1 MTTRTPPQAPD
12 DEVRRAWREV
22 SNEQPPER
30 VDAAILAAAR
40 RAADPGSSSVVRMDD
55 HLRTRRWFQRW
66 QPALAAAGVC
76 GLAFVLL
83 QSLPRESGIGT
94 MPTRPSPPEQS
105 KATEAAATE
114 SRGPVDAQVPRSAEP
129 QAAGNTMMETTRPN
143 APASPGRSME
153 AAVPPPAAS
162 GDLSRMNPAETPAPV
177 AKAAS
182 RAEDAEASAR
192 TIAPAARGRA
202 EADRSALGAMNESPG
217 SAAADS
223 VEVQIARIADLCDR
237 GDRDGAAAE
246 LRRLRKQSEHADEL
260 LPERLR
266 AWARTVE

>member
-1 MTTRTPPQAPD
+1 MTTRPPPQVPD

-40 RAADPGSSSVVRMDD
+40 RAADLDSSSVVRTEDRP
-55 HLRTRRWFQRW
+55 RTRRWFQRW

-114 SRGPVDAQVPRSAEP
+114 S
-129 QAAGNTMMETTRPN
+129 
-143 APASPGRSME
+143 
-153 AAVPPPAAS
+153 
-162 GDLSRMNPAETPAPV
+162 PAPV

-182 RAEDAEASAR
+182 RAEDAEDAEASAR
-192 TIAPAARGRA
+192 TIAPAARERA

-223 VEVQIARIADLCDR
+223 VEAQIARIADRYDR

-246 LRRLRKQSEHADEL
+246 LRRLRTQTEHADER